1 MKVDDPLT
9 PALSPEGRGSTSL
22 QEPPANPPLPAGERV
37 GTRGARQRKRRL
49 FQAGFFTLFVLAP
62 VLDIFRFDL
71 STTHFVLF
79 GQAWTLGLDPFLAGE
94 IGATEAIWNLIMRGF
109 VPLAGFVGL
118 FGWVAWRWGRLYC
131 GWLCPHFSVVEVI
144 NGVLRRAIGKMSFWD
159 RERLPPR
166 RPDGTPLPVDR
177 RWRWLIVPVAV
188 GFAFLWAVVLLTY
201 LLPPAEIYA
210 NLRHGS
216 LTRNQALFIG
226 VGTFLL
232 SIEFLFARHLFCR
245 YACAV
250 GVFQSFVWMANR
262 RAMVVSFDRAHARRC
277 QGCDSMCENEC
288 PMRLKPRSIKR
299 RMFTCTECGRC
310 LSACETVQG
319 RRSQPSL
326 LAWRAGQAALPE
338 SER

>member
-1 MKVDDPLT
+1 MREC
-9 PALSPEGRGSTSL
+9 AQGREGFVAVSS
-22 QEPPANPPLPAGERV
+22 PPARKAAAEPGRKHAPKV
-37 GTRGARQRKRRL
+37 GVRDKRKRKRRL
-49 FQAGFFTLFVLAP
+49 FQVGFFALFVLAP

-71 STTHFVLF
+71 TTTHFVLF
-79 GQAWTLGLDPFLAGE
+79 GRPWTLGLDPFLAGE
-94 IGATEAIWNLIMRGF
+94 SGATEAAWNVILRGF
-109 VPLAGFVGL
+109 LPLAGLVGL

-131 GWLCPHFSVVEVI
+131 GWLCPHFSVVELV
-144 NGVLRRAIGKMSFWD
+144 NGVFRRAIGKMSFWD

-166 RPDGTPLPVDR
+166 RPDGSSLPRDR

-201 LLPPAEIYA
+201 LLPPAEIYPH
-210 NLRHGS
+210 LWHGR

-262 RAMVVSFDRAHARRC
+262 KAMVVSFDRVHARRC
-277 QGCDSMCENEC
+277 RGCDNMCENEC
-288 PMRLKPRSIKR
+288 PMRLRPRGIKR

-319 RRSQPSL
+319 LRGQPSL